1 MIKVVQERENIYT
14 VELDVFELSLI
25 MQIAK
30 GYGIPKNAAIGHC
43 INKGIE
49 TAVSILHEIAE
60 HETRK
65 RNSAESE
72 G

>member
-1 MIKVVQERENIYT
+1 MIKVTQERDNIYT
-14 VELDVFELSLI
+14 IELDVLELSLI

-65 RNSAESE
+65 RTNTENE